1 MGGESVKERRGD
13 GRRTRERA
21 ERRWEANQGKSEEER
36 GGELGKGGEEMLSER
51 RKERIQMNK

>member
-36 GGELGKGGEEMLSER
+36 GGELGKER
-51 RKERIQMNK
+51 RGDAE